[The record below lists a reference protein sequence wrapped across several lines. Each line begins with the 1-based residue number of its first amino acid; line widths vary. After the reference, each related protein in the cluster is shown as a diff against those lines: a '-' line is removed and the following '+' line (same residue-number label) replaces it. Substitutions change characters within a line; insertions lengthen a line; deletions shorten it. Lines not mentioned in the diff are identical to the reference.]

1 MLSNERKL
9 YKILCHF
16 IDTFDNPES
25 TKTQVCHELENAGHG
40 LRGCRPRKK
49 PQVQNPHF
57 QPVLK
62 FAVAYLDRQNAF
74 WRRVL
79 WSDETEIELFGHNGK
94 NKGEA
99 FKP

>member
-9 YKILCHF
+9 YKMF
-16 IDTFDNPES
+16 RNNPES
-25 TKTQVCHELENAGHG
+25 TKTQVCNERENAGHG

-49 PQVQNPHF
+49 PQVQNPHL

-62 FAVAYLDRQNAF
+62 FAVAHMNRLF

-79 WSDETEIELFGHNGK
+79 WSDKTEIELFGHNGK
-94 NKGEA
+94 RYVWKSKGGA